1 MPRTLLV
8 ITACI
13 FLLALTPQKKIR
25 VIFFGDS
32 ITAAA
37 IKPGGFISRIDSLS
51 KVERN
56 DSYEFLGAG
65 ISGNKVYDLY
75 FRLEQDV
82 LSKYPGV
89 VVIFIGV
96 NDVWHKRSSGTGTE
110 PDKFEKF
117 YQAIIDKLK
126 ANSIRIILCTPAVIG
141 EKTDNTNEQDG
152 DMNSYSNIV
161 RGLAMKNK
169 LLLVDLRKIFIDYN
183 LKNNPENK
191 DRGILTIDRVH
202 LNGQGNQV
210 VAIAM
215 WRAIKMDKN

>member
-141 EKTDNTNEQDG
+141 EKTDNTHEQDG